1 MRKLLIWTQPAA
13 QFFSVCI
20 PASICGAGEGSTK
33 STKQHFITLSTWS
46 FWANMQSSLFTTYLA
61 NWTSH
66 APIPRQYNFSTA
78 SSDWIKF
85 GCKSGEH
92 FFPLEIGCRLLLHG
106 GIRRGGAKRLAGRWK
121 LCKVR
126 IINWHLLPEGHYL
139 LSIIHYQYIIGQEGS
154 GKWKIW
160 QWKDPLKLRVSA
172 QTIW

>member
-20 PASICGAGEGSTK
+20 PASIRGAGGGVNKINKTALYHFVHMIILGKYAVITFHHLLSKLDESCSYSK
-33 STKQHFITLSTWS
+33 AIQLQHSLIWLEQIWLQIRGTL
-46 FWANMQSSLFTTYLA
+46 
-61 NWTSH
+61 
-66 APIPRQYNFSTA
+66 
-78 SSDWIKF
+78 
-85 GCKSGEH
+85 
-92 FFPLEIGCRLLLHG
+92 FPLEIGCRLLLHG
-106 GIRRGGAKRLAGRWK
+106 GIRRGGAARLAGRWK

-160 QWKDPLKLRVSA
+160 QWKDPFKLRVSA